1 MNTTTLP
8 HAHTDL
14 GIFAIKELDRHDPL
28 NEFEHFFKCPV
39 EIILGLFGLCNA
51 AVTFSSVGT
60 GTWLVLAGLFVG
72 KPLGIG
78 LLTLFAEKVL
88 GLQIPE
94 GMGYKHIITLGCIAG
109 IGFTV
114 ALFVSVA
121 AFPGGGEVLDSV
133 KMGALLSF
141 GAAILSI
148 VVAKLLGIKPIH
160 PDAATTESA

>member
-1 MNTTTLP
+1 M
-8 HAHTDL
+8 
-14 GIFAIKELDRHDPL
+14 
-28 NEFEHFFKCPV
+28 
-39 EIILGLFGLCNA
+39 
-51 AVTFSSVGT
+51 
-60 GTWLVLAGLFVG
+60 
-72 KPLGIG
+72 
-78 LLTLFAEKVL
+78 
-88 GLQIPE
+88 
-94 GMGYKHIITLGCIAG
+94 
-109 IGFTV
+109 